1 MKRAEACIIRKIEI
15 CAGFWFLL
23 NFAECLRLAILR
35 PQCVVCIGA
44 QSFLTKFKTNI
55 ATPVRSNT
63 EVASVPIHRFISFVC
78 TYRSVRNNFSRKICW
93 SFLLAGETKWEKNS
107 HWLLQRSGQF
117 AWPVR
122 MFFSSAEF
130 VHLRSIQL
138 FLPLLRQWISNKPR
152 QPASRCCIGLFFWH
166 SQVWLQ
172 TCVLFEAYFVTIG
185 LPVLQFFGNNKTT
198 WSQHKVVRMKMQVCA
213 CKFCGVHRTT
223 SMCS

>member
-1 MKRAEACIIRKIEI
+1 MKRAEACIIRKMEI
-15 CAGFWFLL
+15 CAGFWFLP

-35 PQCVVCIGA
+35 PQYVVCIGA

-117 AWPVR
+117 ARPVR

-138 FLPLLRQWISNKPR
+138 CLPLLRQWISNKPR
-152 QPASRCCIGLFFWH
+152 HPASRCCIGLFLAF
-166 SQVWLQ
+166 SSMAPNL
-172 TCVLFEAYFVTIG
+172 CAEAYFVTIG

-198 WSQHKVVRMKMQVCA
+198 WSQHKVFRMKVQVCA
-213 CKFCGVHRTT
+213 CRFCCAFVHRTFDV
-223 SMCS
+223 